1 MRSDFPI
8 AFFLSGGIDSNT
20 LAFIAKKYFGYKMKT
35 YSIIGTDPKYDESKM
50 IDFASKN
57 LETEHV
63 NLQINLKKINFL
75 KILKKQIIYH
85 DSPVSTINSLLN
97 FLLYKKVKK
106 DGFKVSI
113 SGIGSDEIFSG
124 YYDHHLLYLN
134 EIKKNKK
141 IYELSNNNWKKVVLP
156 IVRNPFLKNN
166 LLYVKDPKFRK
177 HIYQYEEFKN
187 TIFCKK
193 LKDNFYEKK
202 YCKSLM
208 KNRMVNEMFSEI
220 VPVVLK
226 EDDLNGM
233 YHSIENRSPFL
244 DSNLFQSGLNMP
256 SQLYVRNGLA
266 KWPLREIIKDIVPD
280 KIRLNERKTGFNA
293 SIKDIFNFNNENI
306 KYLTSDNQIFSI
318 INKNKFKKF
327 IEKNK
332 NFSGVQNNFMFNFL
346 SVKLFLESLE

>member
-1 MRSDFPI
+1 
-8 AFFLSGGIDSNT
+8 
-20 LAFIAKKYFGYKMKT
+20 
-35 YSIIGTDPKYDESKM
+35 
-50 IDFASKN
+50 
-57 LETEHV
+57 
-63 NLQINLKKINFL
+63 
-75 KILKKQIIYH
+75 
-85 DSPVSTINSLLN
+85 
-97 FLLYKKVKK
+97 
-106 DGFKVSI
+106 
-113 SGIGSDEIFSG
+113 
-124 YYDHHLLYLN
+124 
-134 EIKKNKK
+134 
-141 IYELSNNNWKKVVLP
+141 
-156 IVRNPFLKNN
+156 
-166 LLYVKDPKFRK
+166 
-177 HIYQYEEFKN
+177 
-187 TIFCKK
+187 
-193 LKDNFYEKK
+193 
-202 YCKSLM
+202 M